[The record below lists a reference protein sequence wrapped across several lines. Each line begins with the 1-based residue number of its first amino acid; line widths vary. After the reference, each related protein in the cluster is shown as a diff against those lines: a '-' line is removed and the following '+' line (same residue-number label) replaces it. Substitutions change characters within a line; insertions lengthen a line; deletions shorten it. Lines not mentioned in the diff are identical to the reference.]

1 MWKTEHSLGE
11 SGLNM
16 AFGALC
22 VGLFVSSNGQSHVGE
37 LTSTHTFKKTTDGK
51 IALYVLTYN

>member
-1 MWKTEHSLGE
+1 MWKTKHSLGE